1 MLKYTTAQVT
11 FREVPDEI
19 TLCINISGCPIRCLD
34 CHSKELWENIGE
46 DLTRSV
52 LLCLIEEN
60 KGITCVCFMGGD
72 SDPDY
77 IRELIFLIRE
87 VYKDSIKIAWYSGRD
102 QVSPIMLSE
111 LNYYKYGSYKK
122 EFGPLDCKTTNQKL
136 YHVNQTNGKVEDIT
150 YKFWKQ

>member
-111 LNYYKYGSYKK
+111 LNY
-122 EFGPLDCKTTNQKL
+122 
-136 YHVNQTNGKVEDIT
+136 
-150 YKFWKQ
+150 KFWKQ